1 MSLTSTGA
9 RVVFRVDGTKVA
21 FANALSYTV
30 AHAHQPVDVLDQL
43 EPAEY
48 AETGY
53 TVNFTSTLFRV
64 SNQDAISLGL
74 RPKLQ
79 DILTQPE
86 LTAELIDRITG
97 VTLFLIERVK
107 CTQEDLSIDARN
119 LGQITLSFVG
129 IKQST
134 EAGA

>member
-1 MSLTSTGA
+1 MSDSSTGA
-9 RVVFRVDGTKVA
+9 RVVFRMNGAKVM
-21 FANALSYTV
+21 FANAMNYTV

-43 EPAEY
+43 TPHEY

-53 TVNFTSTLFRV
+53 TVNFSCNMFRI
-64 SNQDAISLGL
+64 SNRDPISQGL

-86 LTAELIDRITG
+86 LTAELIDRVTG
-97 VTLFLIERVK
+97 VTLLLIERVK
-107 CTQEDLSIDARN
+107 CTQEDFNIDARN
-119 LGQITLSFVG
+119 LGQLTLSFVG
-129 IKQST
+129 IKMSN

>member
-1 MSLTSTGA
+1 MSQTSTGA
-9 RVVFRVDGTKVA
+9 RVVFRVNGTKIA
-21 FANALSYTV
+21 FANAISYTV

-53 TVNFTSTLFRV
+53 TVNFTATLFRV

-79 DILTQPE
+79 NILTQPE

-97 VTLFLIERVK
+97 ASLFLIERVK
-107 CTQEDLSIDARN
+107 CTQEDLNIDARN
-119 LGQITLSFVG
+119 LGQLTLSFVG